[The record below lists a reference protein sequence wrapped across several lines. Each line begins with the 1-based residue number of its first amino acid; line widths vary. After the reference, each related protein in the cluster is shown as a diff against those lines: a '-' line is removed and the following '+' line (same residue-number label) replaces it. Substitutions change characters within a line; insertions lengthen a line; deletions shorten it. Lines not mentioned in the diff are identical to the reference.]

1 MEQDRY
7 KQNHFLYIA
16 GMFSLIISLGLF
28 AFSLFLIPHLIFG
41 WHYNVPDFLIDLIAM
56 FENDYEMSTAKVKW
70 LLFLVL
76 DVPAVVL
83 FIVADVL
90 SNKIDNKIY
99 KANRSATQS
108 PTRKMDGQSGLR
120 ESGVLFLRMTMIVI
134 VVFAV
139 AGFFQ
144 WTIS

>member
-1 MEQDRY
+1 
-7 KQNHFLYIA
+7 
-16 GMFSLIISLGLF
+16 
-28 AFSLFLIPHLIFG
+28 
-41 WHYNVPDFLIDLIAM
+41 M